1 MRSIPLLCAAVAFS
15 LSAYA
20 SDDKSAQK
28 PTDPEIA
35 AIVVTANQIDIDA
48 GKLAQSKSTNA
59 QVKELAMRMVED
71 HTSVNAK
78 AGALAQK
85 LNLTPQESDTSRS
98 LKQGAD
104 KTMTQ
109 LQSLEGAAFDKA
121 YVDNEVAYH
130 KAVIDVM
137 NKQLV
142 PGAKNAELKALLVQS
157 GPAFKA
163 HLKHAQQV
171 QKALGGKATGA
182 GTGGGH
188 EGSTQHH

>member
-1 MRSIPLLCAAVAFS
+1 MRSVPLLCAALA
-15 LSAYA
+15 LSFTAYA
-20 SDDKSAQK
+20 SDDKRAQK

-48 GKLAQSKSTNA
+48 GKMAQQKSTNP
-59 QVKELAMRMVED
+59 QVKEFAQRMVED

-78 AGALAQK
+78 ATELAQK
-85 LNLTPQESDTSRS
+85 LSLTPKESDTSRS
-98 LKQGAD
+98 LKKDAE
-104 KTMTQ
+104 KTMTR

-130 KAVIDVM
+130 EAVIGVM

-163 HLKHAQQV
+163 HLKHAQQL
-171 QKALGGKATGA
+171 QKTLSGKATG
-182 GTGGGH
+182 TGGSG
-188 EGSTQHH
+188 EEESKQHH